1 MHESEI
7 VAGLAEIPKHLAI
20 IMDGNGRWAKRR
32 GKSVS
37 FGHKA
42 GVETVRKVLTLANSY
57 GIEVVTLFA
66 FSSEN
71 WQRPKVEVSAL
82 MKLLSSYLNKEIK
95 KMHDDGIR
103 VRFIGERKRFSKSL
117 LKQLESAE
125 ELTKNNTKTTLVLAI
140 DYGGQW
146 DIANASRR
154 IAEQVK
160 QGSLEPEQVTEP
172 LFDSYISLADLPKPD
187 LCIRT
192 ANEQRISNFLLWQL
206 AYAELY
212 FSDCL
217 WPDFGEKEMLEALR
231 SFNQRIRRYGGRDEE
246 TGISTA
252 EATKEMSSSC

>member
-7 VAGLAEIPKHLAI
+7 AADLSEIPKHLAI
-20 IMDGNGRWAKRR
+20 IMDGNGRWAKRQ

-37 FGHKA
+37 FGHQA
-42 GVETVRKVLTLANSY
+42 GVEAVRNVLTLANSY
-57 GIEVVTLFA
+57 GIGIVTLFA

-71 WQRPKVEVSAL
+71 WQRPKLEVSAL
-82 MKLLSSYLNKEIK
+82 MKLLSSYLKKEIN
-95 KMHDDGIR
+95 KMHDDGIC
-103 VRFIGERKRFSKSL
+103 VRFIGERKRFSKGL
-117 LKQLESAE
+117 LQQIETAE
-125 ELTKNNTKTTLVLAI
+125 ALTKNNTKTTLVLAV

-160 QGSLEPEQVTEP
+160 LGSLEPEQVTES

-217 WPDFGEKEMLEALR
+217 WPDFGEREMLKALQ

-246 TGISTA
+246 SGETVAEVTREIS
-252 EATKEMSSSC
+252 KSC